1 MYSLDATRGRTR
13 ASNPSVYVL
22 RARRASSA
30 SWPTFFL
37 TAIAPLQSLK
47 IFRILLKLEINDRDA
62 MIPAEILKKVRRI
75 QIVTSAMVNDLFAGQ
90 YHSAFKGLGIE
101 FEEVREY
108 QPGDDVRMIDWN
120 VTARAGRPFV
130 KRFREEREL
139 TVVMLVDVSASQEF
153 GTRDQL
159 KSELV
164 AELGATLAFSAIQN
178 NDKVGLI
185 MFTDRVERF
194 VPADKGT
201 RHVLRVVRELLYHQP
216 KGRGTDLG
224 AALEYLDRVLTRRSV
239 VFVVSDFQTPDFS
252 RALKRV
258 RRRHD
263 VIPVLVRDERESVAP
278 PVRYVEL
285 HDPETDEQLLVDT
298 SSRAFR
304 RRFERL
310 AKARREKLLV
320 DFRKLGIDV
329 VDVETGAS
337 FIDPLRRFFRQRGK
351 RR

>member
-1 MYSLDATRGRTR
+1 
-13 ASNPSVYVL
+13 
-22 RARRASSA
+22 
-30 SWPTFFL
+30 
-37 TAIAPLQSLK
+37 
-47 IFRILLKLEINDRDA
+47 
-62 MIPAEILKKVRRI
+62 MIPAEIVKKVRRI

-108 QPGDDVRMIDWN
+108 QPGDDVRTIDWN
-120 VTARAGRPFV
+120 VTARTGRPFV

-139 TVVMLVDVSASQEF
+139 TVVLLADVSASQEF
-153 GTRDQL
+153 GTREQL

-178 NDKVGLI
+178 NDKVGMML
-185 MFTDRVERF
+185 FTDRVEHY

-216 KGRGTDLG
+216 ERRGTDVSR
-224 AALEYLDRVLTRRSV
+224 ALEHLDNVLTRRSV
-239 VFVVSDFQTPDFS
+239 VFLISDFQCGDFS
-252 RALKRV
+252 QALKRV

-263 VIPVLVRDERESVAP
+263 VIPVLIHDERETRLP

-285 HDPETDEQLLVDT
+285 YDPETGEQLLADT
-298 SSRAFR
+298 SSRTFR
-304 RRFERL
+304 ERFARNSGLRR
-310 AKARREKLLV
+310 AALLGE
-320 DFRKLGIDV
+320 FRKLGIDAL
-329 VDVETGAS
+329 DIRTGES
-337 FIDPLRRFFRQRGK
+337 FVDPLRRFFRKRGK